1 MKVWYDKNAKVR
13 IFQPGDKVL
22 VFLPVPGQ
30 PLQAKYCGPYEI
42 ETKIN
47 DLNYIVKTPGRR
59 KQNRVCHVNMLKPYF
74 ERKNECESKIVA
86 TLANAG
92 GSQRTH
98 DKQDVDQ
105 SFSFETLKQPVK
117 LNNSDILAN
126 LDSKMAHL
134 TFDQRE
140 KLKNLV
146 FSFKNI
152 CPDVP
157 NKATAACHDVDI
169 GDAAPIKQHPYQL
182 NPLKREVMRN
192 EIQYM
197 LDNDIIEPSNSD
209 WSSPSLLVP
218 KSDNTFHLVT
228 DFRKVNYVTKSDT
241 YPIPRIEDCID
252 KVGHGKF
259 VCKFDLLKGY

>member
-1 MKVWYDKNAKVR
+1 
-13 IFQPGDKVL
+13 
-22 VFLPVPGQ
+22 
-30 PLQAKYCGPYEI
+30 
-42 ETKIN
+42 
-47 DLNYIVKTPGRR
+47 
-59 KQNRVCHVNMLKPYF
+59 MLKVV
-74 ERKNECESKIVA
+74 RKYM
-86 TLANAG
+86 T
-92 GSQRTH
+92 SQMLINL
-98 DKQDVDQ
+98 
-105 SFSFETLKQPVK
+105 FSFETLKQPIK

-152 CPDVP
+152 FPDVP
-157 NKATAACHDVDI
+157 NKTTAAFHDVDI
-169 GDAAPIKQHPYQL
+169 GDAAPIKQHPYRL

-218 KSDNTFHLVT
+218 KSDNTLRLVT

-252 KVGHGKF
+252 KVGHAN
-259 VCKFDLLKGY
+259 L